1 MIQKSYEKKESG
13 NLYLIPTPIGNLED
27 ITYRAISIL
36 KSVDIVFAE
45 DTRET
50 INLLKYYGITKKVE
64 SCHKYSEAMHK
75 DKIVNILLSG
85 KNIGYVTDRGTPLIS
100 DPGNLIVDYAIQNNI
115 NVIALPGPNALLPAI
130 NMSGLSNRR
139 FLFYGFLSNKKS
151 QLKKELI
158 DLKDEKNT
166 IIFYESPFRIKD
178 TLTIMLEIFGNRKAA
193 IVREISKIYEEVNR
207 NYINNLIDYCDKIKG
222 EIVIVVEGNNN
233 ISNEEI
239 DINEKIKELLNKG
252 YSRRDAI
259 SEVADRYNI
268 NKNKI
273 YNNYK
278 E

>member
-1 MIQKSYEKKESG
+1 
-13 NLYLIPTPIGNLED
+13 
-27 ITYRAISIL
+27 
-36 KSVDIVFAE
+36 
-45 DTRET
+45 
-50 INLLKYYGITKKVE
+50 
-64 SCHKYSEAMHK
+64 
-75 DKIVNILLSG
+75 
-85 KNIGYVTDRGTPLIS
+85 
-100 DPGNLIVDYAIQNNI
+100 
-115 NVIALPGPNALLPAI
+115 
-130 NMSGLSNRR
+130 MSGLSNKR

-158 DLKDEKNT
+158 NLKDEKNT

-178 TLTIMLEIFGNRKAA
+178 TLTTMLEIFGNRKAA

-207 NYINNLIDYCDKIKG
+207 NNINNLIDYCDKIKG

-233 ISNEEI
+233 NSTEEV
-239 DINEKIKELLNKG
+239 DINEKIKELLDKG
-252 YSRRDAI
+252 YSKRDAI